1 MLTDILA
8 TVREE
13 LGLPYAAGLTA
24 DLHSLLV
31 YEPDQFFLAHQDSEK
46 SDNMVATMVV
56 TLPSG
61 YTGGELVVEHNGER
75 KAHQGSRTVLS
86 LVAFYAACRHEVL
99 KVTSGYR
106 IALTYNLLLRGDDSR
121 RRATRI
127 P

>member
-61 YTGGELVVEHNGER
+61 YTSLGFPDPRRVTPTTS
-75 KAHQGSRTVLS
+75 ATSDTV
-86 LVAFYAACRHEVL
+86 
-99 KVTSGYR
+99 
-106 IALTYNLLLRGDDSR
+106 DSR
-121 RRATRI
+121 H
-127 P
+127 PC